1 MSLGGRGTSL
11 GGFLVGKN
19 AGMERLD
26 DIEEIAGSGSEREK
40 MEKTKERRGSGGSGG
55 SGGGSS
61 VPVYEVKSGKIELR
75 NSMNGLG
82 QNRWS

>member
-1 MSLGGRGTSL
+1 MSISLGGRGTSL
-11 GGFLVGKN
+11 GGFLGGKN

-26 DIEEIAGSGSEREK
+26 DIEEIAGSGGEREK
-40 MEKTKERRGSGGSGG
+40 TEQRSERRGRGGSGG
-55 SGGGSS
+55 ADS